1 MNLHLLVSPSNN
13 PFTTIIFMAFKK
25 FLHDYFKFNSCSSS
39 YLTGWLRNTQL
50 ESEGRI

>member
-13 PFTTIIFMAFKK
+13 SFTTIIFMTFKK
-25 FLHDYFKFNSCSSS
+25 FLHDYFKFSYSSS

-50 ESEGRI
+50 ESEDRI